1 MNEAVSLGTSLGNA
15 VTGGISTIETS
26 IGSTLTSLLGNEAIM
41 WCAGIAIGFGLVAF
55 AVRKFLPRINH

>member
-15 VTGGISTIETS
+15 VTSGISTIATS
-26 IGSTLTSLLGNEAIM
+26 IGTTLTSLFGNEAII
-41 WCAGIAIGFGLVAF
+41 WCAGVAIGFGLVSF